1 MYKTL
6 SVFFIVLLFSQ
17 SLKLHALTISNT
29 IPNANALNV
38 SINPDISVVFSAA
51 VDDSPVIDQ
60 AQFVELGLFTL
71 LV

>member
-29 IPNANALNV
+29 IPNANAFNV